1 MPRGS
6 RRIIR
11 VPVEPTPDRAGSRYA
26 LVVGIDTYAPHHDDL
41 ANARNDA
48 VALGQRLADDFGY
61 AVTPLL
67 DREATAPA
75 IWAVLDAWRTTT
87 RPEDDAVV
95 FFAGHGT
102 TLTGPGRWPEGFLV
116 PADAGDEPRSWL
128 AEADLVERARTLPAQ
143 RVLLVLDAC
152 YAGTALRLSDA
163 VRPDTRQDQVVKILV
178 AGTERHPDLPPQ
190 TPVGGTIQARACAR
204 E

>member
-1 MPRGS
+1 
-6 RRIIR
+6 
-11 VPVEPTPDRAGSRYA
+11 
-26 LVVGIDTYAPHHDDL
+26 
-41 ANARNDA
+41 
-48 VALGQRLADDFGY
+48 
-61 AVTPLL
+61 
-67 DREATAPA
+67 
-75 IWAVLDAWRTTT
+75 
-87 RPEDDAVV
+87 
-95 FFAGHGT
+95 
-102 TLTGPGRWPEGFLV
+102 
-116 PADAGDEPRSWL
+116 
-128 AEADLVERARTLPAQ
+128 VERARTLPAQ